1 MKRELKMKT
10 SRRFAIVAFS
20 AFFIASCGGGGSSSG
35 SVSLTATDVS
45 AGLNVNPN
53 GFAFANFTS
62 ASSSEEFVAD
72 DLVKMFGL
80 SKDVCVGGTMPCT
93 LVPEAAAFARLVN
106 EARASGHCEGL
117 VVSAGE
123 RFNSAA
129 EPSTVTLENKGDIT
143 HGLMRTFATQFLK
156 EVVADTEKWTAA
168 SLKEKV
174 AALEA
179 SFAKSEISYTLG
191 VFSSSGGHAVLP
203 YALEWVNKD
212 VVKIKLYDSNWP
224 GQDRYVTVDL
234 KADKWT
240 FAYSGKDPANDPQAW
255 TGGPGDMDMTSMASR
270 TSASC
275 PFCAS
280 KSGVDKTILVVR
292 SADPNWSVQTK
303 NGALGPKNSG
313 GSGSSVSLRPVRG
326 ASDGSGVTSYMITAP
341 SAVKLSFTLPAATR
355 VSGFTSQAAIQIDTE
370 GSKTGTVD
378 ITDSNISTDDPTA
391 VLTLADGELVAS
403 SNGENNS
410 ISTSGDALAVAL
422 TTPSGQEV
430 TLDVTSEAPA
440 VEVRTG
446 DSASGSDYQVL
457 TQKDDNTIEQ
467 KSVGTDG
474 KETVKTIDGQ
484 LDSTTSNQPLPE
496 ALAAPA
502 EKPGFIPAAERAFS
516 GVPAPDKAAG
526 PNVGSGVAPALRP
539 TAKVPG

>member
-280 KSGVDKTILVVR
+280 KSGVEKTILVVR

-303 NGALGPKNSG
+303 NGALGPKSSG

>member
-1 MKRELKMKT
+1 MKT

-303 NGALGPKNSG
+303 NGALGPNSSG